1 MSALVAGFY
10 LIVSLCMYF
19 LGRNRF
25 LDRLFSL
32 MAVVSLLIFAGI
44 VSYAIFSIISNET
57 VFMTSIHSLFLNP
70 FFLVSG
76 GYLLFFSLYRLIG
89 DLLAY

>member
-10 LIVSLCMYF
+10 LIVSLGMYF
-19 LGRNRF
+19 LGRNRL
-25 LDRLFSL
+25 LDKLFSL
-32 MAVVSLLIFAGI
+32 MAIVSLLIFSGI
-44 VSYAIFSIISNET
+44 ISYAIFSIISNET

-76 GYLLFFSLYRLIG
+76 GYLLFFGLYRLIV
-89 DLLAY
+89 DFLSY

>member
-10 LIVSLCMYF
+10 LIVSLGMYV

-25 LDRLFSL
+25 LDKFFSL
-32 MAVVSLLIFAGI
+32 IAVVSLLIFSGI

-89 DLLAY
+89 DLLSY